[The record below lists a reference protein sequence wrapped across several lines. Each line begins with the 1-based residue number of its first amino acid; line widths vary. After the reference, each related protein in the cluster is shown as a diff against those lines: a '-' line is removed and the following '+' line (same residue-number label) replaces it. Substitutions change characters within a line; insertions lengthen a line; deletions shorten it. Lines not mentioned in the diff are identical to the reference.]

1 MKKTLKQEVEYI
13 TTLNKRL
20 KSSNDSLCIGILV
33 FSIAFIVVLV
43 IACKL
48 DDTVQSLYTKIQKRN
63 AAIQE
68 LEHQVYSKTY
78 DESFTERCR
87 RLEEESGKGFSVV
100 TEYITQKKACNYG
113 QVFLYSKR
121 EIEDAIKHYQLGNK
135 ENKK

>member
-33 FSIAFIVVLV
+33 FSLAFIVVLI
-43 IACKL
+43 IACNL
-48 DDTVQSLYTKIQKRN
+48 DNTVQSLYIKIGKRN
-63 AAIQE
+63 ATIQE

-78 DESFTERCR
+78 DENFTERCR
-87 RLEEESGKGFSVV
+87 RLEEESGKGFLVV
-100 TEYITQKKACNYG
+100 TEFITQKKACHYG

-121 EIEDAIKHYQLGNK
+121 QIEDAMTHYQLGNK